1 MFGCEGLKL
10 LYLTPSSKLIFCFTT
25 WLKILWKHTLVM
37 YILEG
42 YNKHHFALNS
52 QHLLSTPYIS
62 KTQIL
67 VFIFFTDLSSWEP
80 IASTYLYSDEPSFQD
95 FKPLPLSGNYLQ
107 FQLSLLHWMFP
118 SFQYYKQWSLEEEL
132 QMSG

>member
-1 MFGCEGLKL
+1 
-10 LYLTPSSKLIFCFTT
+10 
-25 WLKILWKHTLVM
+25 M

-52 QHLLSTPYIS
+52 QHLLSTPNIS

-80 IASTYLYSDEPSFQD
+80 IASTYLYSDETFFPRFQTITIIRKLPSIPTFIVT
-95 FKPLPLSGNYLQ
+95 LNV
-107 FQLSLLHWMFP
+107 
-118 SFQYYKQWSLEEEL
+118 SFISVL
-132 QMSG
+132 